1 MYLESHCLS
10 PRATVRASVRA
21 PQLLLHAS
29 CHDLQV
35 DTIPIWSP
43 ERGKVGERI
52 FRDADDER
60 NTKEISIED
69 TAYWFAENNGE
80 LQLRRWGSGLD

>member
-1 MYLESHCLS
+1 
-10 PRATVRASVRA
+10 
-21 PQLLLHAS
+21 
-29 CHDLQV
+29 
-35 DTIPIWSP
+35 
-43 ERGKVGERI
+43 VGERI

>member
-1 MYLESHCLS
+1 M
-10 PRATVRASVRA
+10 
-21 PQLLLHAS
+21 
-29 CHDLQV
+29 
-35 DTIPIWSP
+35 
-43 ERGKVGERI
+43 GERI

-80 LQLRRWGSGLD
+80 QQLPVQDSVPTCGTLLSRGGGGVELTCRLA